1 MKLST
6 SARYFLIAAIV
17 VFIDQFIKVVVKLNM
32 ELGSPGAVPVIDG
45 FLSFFFVENNGAAFG
60 LTLGN
65 IISGIVQMFNPEY
78 VMPEDTS
85 KLLLSLFSLVAAGG
99 IGWYLHAVARH
110 RSAMPMFVALILGGA
125 LGNIIDRIFYGVW
138 FADINDYEGGIFYGR
153 VVDFIY
159 FDLGDW
165 DIPSWV
171 PIWGGNIYPMFPIF
185 NIADI
190 AISVGICTLIAFQG
204 RYHRRH
210 RLRLRAEALERIR
223 NRAQDNSQLD
233 QTSLPDNSILS

>member
-1 MKLST
+1 MKPGH
-6 SARYFLIAAIV
+6 SARYFLIAAAV
-17 VFIDQFIKVVVKLNM
+17 VIIDQIIKVVVKLNM
-32 ELGSPGAVPVIDG
+32 EPGSPGAIPVIDG
-45 FLSFFFVENNGAAFG
+45 FFSIFFVENNGAAFG

-65 IISGIVQMFNPEY
+65 IVTGIVQVFNPDY

-99 IGWYLHAVARH
+99 IGWYLHVVSRH
-110 RSAMPMFVALILGGA
+110 RSAMPLFVSLILGGA
-125 LGNIIDRIFYGVW
+125 LGNIVDRIFYGAW
-138 FADINDYEGGIFYGR
+138 FAGLNDYEGGIFYGR

-171 PIWGGNIYPMFPIF
+171 PIWGGSVYPMFPIF

-190 AISVGICTLIAFQG
+190 AISVGICTLIVFQG
-204 RYHRRH
+204 RYHRKH
-210 RLRLRAEALERIR
+210 RLRLRVEAMERIR
-223 NRAQDNSQLD
+223 SRSQNNSPPD
-233 QTSLPDNSILS
+233 QTPLPDNSILS